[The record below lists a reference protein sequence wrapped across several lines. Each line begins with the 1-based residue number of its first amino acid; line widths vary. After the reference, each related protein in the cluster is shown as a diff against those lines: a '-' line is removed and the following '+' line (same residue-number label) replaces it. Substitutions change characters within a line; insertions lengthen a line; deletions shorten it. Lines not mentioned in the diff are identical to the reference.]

1 MKIFEV
7 GHFDHIPTHELAT
20 QSVNH
25 VVVVKGHKQGV
36 AVEKQAK
43 LRQVKINV
51 LRAIHPTHDKDVGR
65 IYPVAVFQ
73 QQEILYEQGI
83 LCGIG
88 GNGGITRRVGLI
100 WVELRT
106 QVLVDVDID
115 ATHSEHFLD
124 VAVKI
129 LVVVG
134 SVGSVKA
141 EPRHSHVFM
150 GQLSQWA
157 QSPDNYM
164 HG

>member
-1 MKIFEV
+1 MIISEV
-7 GHFDHIPTHELAT
+7 GYFYHITAHEFAA
-20 QSVNH
+20 QGVDH
-25 VVVVKGHKQGV
+25 VVVVERDKQGIT
-36 AVEKQAK
+36 VEEQAK
-43 LRQVKINV
+43 LCQIKVNV
-51 LRAIHPTHDKDVGR
+51 LRAIHTTHDKHIGR
-65 IYPVAVFQ
+65 IHSVTVFQ
-73 QQEILYEQGI
+73 QQQIFYKKW
-83 LCGIG
+83 IG
-88 GNGGITRRVGLI
+88 SVVVGYGGIVVAI
-100 WVELRT
+100 VSART
-106 QVLVDVDID
+106 HWSQVFVDVDVN

-150 GQLSQWA
+150 GQLSQWG

>member
-1 MKIFEV
+1 MIISEV
-7 GHFDHIPTHELAT
+7 GYFYHITTHQLAS
-20 QSVNH
+20 QGVYH
-25 VVVVKGHKQGV
+25 VVVVEGDKQGIT
-36 AVEKQAK
+36 VEKQAK

-65 IYPVAVFQ
+65 IYPVAIFQ
-73 QQEILYEQGI
+73 QQEIFYEQGI
-83 LCGIG
+83 FCGIG
-88 GNGGITRRVGLI
+88 GDCGIARRVGLI

-106 QVLVDVDID
+106 QVFVDVDID

-150 GQLSQWA
+150 GQLVQ
-157 QSPDNYM
+157 
-164 HG
+164 